1 MSIEYFIKLGI
12 NLTLS
17 LSCIGMLIIMRQI
30 LHKESFTQKR
40 LIMLFTSILIVVI
53 LAMIWT
59 DYSFVVYRYL
69 HPAVKSDLILNGN

>member
-69 HPAVKSDLILNGN
+69 HPAEKSDLILNGN